1 MEVNEEYL
9 KTLVSIGFEESLAR
23 KALTLTQNDPDLAVE
38 LITSGELEEAYKMVV
53 VVRTDLGMGTGKIA
67 AQVGHAVLGC
77 YQRHPNRQSVEKW
90 DREGAAKIV
99 LRVETKE
106 ELDRVVGM
114 ATEKGLNSYVV
125 EDAGRTQ
132 IEPGSVTC
140 VGIGPDLI
148 TKIDE
153 VTGSLKLFK

>member
-77 YQRHPNRQSVEKW
+77 YQKHPNRQSVDKW

-106 ELDRVVGM
+106 ELDRIVGM
-114 ATEKGLNSYVV
+114 ATETGLNSYVV